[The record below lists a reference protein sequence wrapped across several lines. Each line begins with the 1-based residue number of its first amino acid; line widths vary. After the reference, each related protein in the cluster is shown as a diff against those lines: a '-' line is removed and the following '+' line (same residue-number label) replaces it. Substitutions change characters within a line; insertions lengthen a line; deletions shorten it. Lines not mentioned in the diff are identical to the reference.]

1 VTISFNGTKIVVPC
15 ADGEISVREVTT
27 LAATRYKKAIGK
39 TNSYWVSVA
48 SLKSHE
54 GGILDADD
62 LIGDVCDD
70 REQLAAIF
78 DEQNGGH
85 YHGGGDGMS
94 SASDSDTKE
103 GGATTSSENL
113 LQVRRGSE
121 PVLNKGD
128 NCLGSSVS
136 QQSGSVQAAI
146 ANINAGIYGGN
157 SAVCNSNH
165 ISRSMSSHAGLAG
178 NEIMSGGG
186 GSNNNSLRSS
196 LRKTMVNTNYGY
208 PVSINNSDN
217 NSNNMIDCRA
227 TQQSSPD
234 SQYEGDSGSLS
245 VMRRREPLGAS
256 GNKPERPK

>member
-1 VTISFNGTKIVVPC
+1 MKVTISFNGTKIVVPC

-103 GGATTSSENL
+103 IMGGATTCSSENL

-128 NCLGSSVS
+128 NCLPPGPSGSSV
-136 QQSGSVQAAI
+136 QAVI
-146 ANINAGIYGGN
+146 ASINAGVYGAPIAN
-157 SAVCNSNH
+157 SHH
-165 ISRSMSSHAGLAG
+165 ISRSMSSHAGLA
-178 NEIMSGGG
+178 ESMSSGG
-186 GSNNNSLRSS
+186 
-196 LRKTMVNTNYGY
+196 KTIFFAN
-208 PVSINNSDN
+208 
-217 NSNNMIDCRA
+217 
-227 TQQSSPD
+227 
-234 SQYEGDSGSLS
+234 
-245 VMRRREPLGAS
+245 
-256 GNKPERPK
+256 